1 MRHCLT
7 RPAASKFPT
16 TTAKELLPVL
26 LSTTFIIFCG
36 ASVTSAAEVSVGD
49 LKLSNSCIR
58 AMLPGAQ
65 VAGGYLTITNTGQ
78 TDDRLI
84 AVSSERSSK
93 AQIHE
98 MAMDGNV
105 MIMRELPEGLEIPA
119 HESVKLAPGGYH
131 LMLMDI
137 AEPLK
142 EGQVSKVTLNVEK
155 SGPVEIEVIV
165 GPVAG
170 GCLRQPS

>member
-1 MRHCLT
+1 
-7 RPAASKFPT
+7 
-16 TTAKELLPVL
+16 
-26 LSTTFIIFCG
+26 
-36 ASVTSAAEVSVGD
+36 
-49 LKLSNSCIR
+49 
-58 AMLPGAQ
+58 MLPGAQ

-142 EGQVSKVTLNVEK
+142 EGQVSKVTLNFEK

>member
-1 MRHCLT
+1 MRACLT
-7 RPAASKFPT
+7 RPAANEIPT
-16 TTAKELLPVL
+16 VKANKLLRL
-26 LSTTFIIFCG
+26 FLSTAFTLACG
-36 ASVTSAAEVSVGD
+36 ATVAAEIRIGD
-49 LKLSNSCIR
+49 LKLSDCCIR

-84 AVSSERSSK
+84 AVSSERSGK

-105 MIMRELPEGLEIPA
+105 MIMRELPEGLAIPA
-119 HESVKLAPGGYH
+119 HESVKLTPGGYH

-142 EGQVSKVTLNVEK
+142 EGQVSKVTLNFER
-155 SGPVEIEVIV
+155 SGPVDIDITV
-165 GPVAG
+165 GAAAG
-170 GCLRQPS
+170 SCLSQL

>member
-7 RPAASKFPT
+7 SPAARKIP
-16 TTAKELLPVL
+16 TAKAKKLLPL
-26 LSTTFIIFCG
+26 LLTTTFITFCG
-36 ASVTSAAEVSVGD
+36 ATVASAAEVSIGD
-49 LKLSNSCIR
+49 LKLSDSCIR

-78 TDDRLI
+78 TADRLI
-84 AVSSERSSK
+84 AVSSERSGK

-98 MAMDGNV
+98 MAMDDDV
-105 MIMRELPEGLEIPA
+105 MIMRELPEGLDIPA

-137 AEPLK
+137 ADPLK
-142 EGQVSKVTLNVEK
+142 EGQVSKVTLNFEK
-155 SGPVEIEVIV
+155 SGPVEIDVTV

-170 GCLRQPS
+170 SCLSQPS